1 MPHFLKRL
9 FPSLLSLLFLLGC
22 SKSAS
27 TTESNSIEDPTAQ
40 EIQALSKETDQL
52 TLWTVYWDTVGKAAA
67 LRSAGDKVSEVV
79 LFAASYEEDQITVPD
94 ATLRLLER
102 LRNAPEMDQTK
113 IYLSV
118 VNDLTSGGQT
128 SQKDTEL
135 LYRLLGTEEK
145 VKAHARELVTF
156 TKAQG
161 FDGIEIDFEKIR
173 KDLELWEDF
182 FCFEKALLEYAEEE
196 NLSVRILLEP
206 GTPVEQLTF
215 PEGPQYV
222 VMCYNLC
229 GGGTA
234 PGPKADT
241 DFLKELCEKFA
252 PVPNL
257 GFALANGGYS
267 WTGLSTKA
275 SQLRSEEAAQL
286 AFAHNCTPERDPGS
300 QALYFSYKDGGQT
313 KTVWYADDVTL
324 AAWAGTLRAQ
334 IGTQVPI
341 SLWRI

>member
-1 MPHFLKRL
+1 MPHFFRRL
-9 FPSLLSLLFLLGC
+9 SPALLSLLFLLGC
-22 SKSAS
+22 TKSAPA
-27 TTESNSIEDPTAQ
+27 TEPPSIEDPTDR
-40 EIQALSKETDQL
+40 EIQALSEETDRL
-52 TLWTVYWDTVGKAAA
+52 TLWTVYWDTLGKAAT
-67 LRSAGDKVSEVV
+67 LRNAGDKISEVV

-102 LRNAPEMDQTK
+102 LRNTPETDRAK

-118 VNDLTSGGQT
+118 VNDLVSGGET

-145 VKAHARELVTF
+145 AKAHARELVTL
-156 TKAQG
+156 TKEQG

-173 KDLELWEDF
+173 KDLDLWENF

-196 NLSVRILLEP
+196 NLAVRILLEP
-206 GTPVEQLTF
+206 GTPVDKLTF

-222 VMCYNLC
+222 VMCYNLY
-229 GGGTA
+229 GGGTT

-241 DFLKELCEKFA
+241 AFLKELCEKFA

-275 SQLRSEEAAQL
+275 SQLRSEEATQL
-286 AFAHNCTPERDPGS
+286 AFAHNCTPERDPDS
-300 QALYFSYKDGGQT
+300 NALYFTYKDGGQAH
-313 KTVWYADDVTL
+313 TVWYADDTTL
-324 AAWAGTLRAQ
+324 ASWARTLREQ
-334 IGTQVPI
+334 IGAQVPI